1 VGNRAQVAPLLLF
14 IAYASFITIGL
25 PDGMLGVAWP
35 TLRTD
40 FGQPLGALGV
50 LVTGFTLGYLA
61 TSFTIGAIVIRLSYG
76 AVFVASGLAM
86 AIGGV
91 VMALAPVWIPVLLG
105 AVILGA
111 GVGLLDAGLNAFG
124 ADHFNSRQLN
134 WLHAGFGV
142 GATIGPMMMSGFLS
156 TSLSWR
162 GGYGAMATVALL
174 ATALFMATKNRW
186 DDARHGA
193 GAQDVPPGGA
203 ATPAT
208 AAAEAAP
215 PPPRASLRDLKDP
228 VVIGSALL
236 FVLYAGVEV
245 TAGQWAYS
253 LFTIERGVDAPRAAR
268 WVSIYWGALTAG
280 RIVFGII
287 ADRVGPLRLLRIT
300 MAGAGIGAA
309 LFWIGTPDFLG
320 AIGLLILGFS
330 LAPMFP
336 LLIGETP
343 KRVGAHRSSFVVG
356 LQMGG
361 SSIGVMLLA
370 GGMGLFVEAFDLNVV
385 VPGLFAILILFVLT
399 HELVLRASR
408 R

>member
-1 VGNRAQVAPLLLF
+1 MGNRAQIAPLLLF

-35 TLRTD
+35 SLRTD
-40 FGQPLGALGV
+40 FGRPLGALGV

-61 TSFTIGAIVIRLSYG
+61 TSFTIGALVVRLSYG

-91 VMALAPVWIPVLLG
+91 VMALSPVWIPVLLG
-105 AVILGA
+105 AGILGA

-162 GGYGAMATVALL
+162 GGYGAIGVVALL
-174 ATALFMATKNRW
+174 AAAVFVATRHRW
-186 DDARHGA
+186 DDDRHGA
-193 GAQDVPPGGA
+193 PAVPKGGGA
-203 ATPAT
+203 TTAAT
-208 AAAEAAP
+208 AAVAEAAS
-215 PPPRASLRDLKDP
+215 PPPRASLRDLRDP
-228 VVIGSALL
+228 VVTGSALL

-253 LFTIERGVDAPRAAR
+253 LFTIERGVDAARAAR

-287 ADRVGPLRLLRIT
+287 ADGVGPLRLLRIT
-300 MAGAGIGAA
+300 MGTAGIGVA
-309 LFWIGTPDFLG
+309 LFWIGTPNFLG
-320 AIGLLILGFS
+320 AIGLLVLGFS

-370 GGMGLFVEAFDLNVV
+370 GGMGLLVEAFDLNVV
-385 VPGLFAILILFVLT
+385 VPGLCAILILFVST
-399 HELVLRASR
+399 HELVVRAAR

>member
-1 VGNRAQVAPLLLF
+1 
-14 IAYASFITIGL
+14 
-25 PDGMLGVAWP
+25 MLGVAWP
-35 TLRTD
+35 TLRAD

-50 LVTGFTLGYLA
+50 LVTGFTIGYLA
-61 TSFTIGAIVIRLSYG
+61 TSFTIGALVVRLSYG
-76 AVFVASGLAM
+76 AVLIASGFAM
-86 AIGGV
+86 AAGGL
-91 VMALAPVWIPVLLG
+91 VMALSPVWIPVLLG
-105 AVILGA
+105 ALVLGA
-111 GVGLLDAGLNAFG
+111 GVGLLDAGLNAYG

-134 WLHAGFGV
+134 WLHAGFGI
-142 GATIGPMMMSGFLS
+142 GATIGPMMMSGFLA
-156 TSLSWR
+156 TSWSWR
-162 GGYGAMATVALL
+162 GGYAAIAVVALL
-174 ATALFMATKNRW
+174 AAALFAATKRRW
-186 DDARHGA
+186 DNDHRGADA
-193 GAQDVPPGGA
+193 P
-203 ATPAT
+203 T
-208 AAAEAAP
+208 AAAPTAAASPAPAGAAEAT

-253 LFTIERGVDAPRAAR
+253 LFTIERGVNAARAAR

-300 MAGAGIGAA
+300 MGTAGVGVA
-309 LFWIGTPDFLG
+309 LYWIGTPSFLG

-370 GGMGLFVEAFDLNVV
+370 GGMGLLVEAFDLNVV
-385 VPGLFAILILFVLT
+385 VPGVVVILALFICT
-399 HELVLRASR
+399 HELVVRAAGSTSHQQAS
-408 R
+408 